1 MSSVNT
7 AWKSESFSKVSC
19 VWSAARSSSVAK
31 LYLIRIINFIL
42 YVDQLYPLSLTSLC
56 ALRSALNK
64 NMLLSALFSYAL
76 GRLHMH

>member
-7 AWKSESFSKVSC
+7 AWKSESVSKVSC
-19 VWSAARSSSVAK
+19 VWSATRSSSVAK

-42 YVDQLYPLSLTSLC
+42 YERTSLR

-64 NMLLSALFSYAL
+64 NMLHSALFSYAL
-76 GRLHMH
+76 GRLQMP